1 MDDIHR
7 GKAKAA
13 GVALTN
19 RLARMSAAQL
29 TAFFSLRFGKEH
41 GVVPMANELAT
52 ALKAFGGEGK
62 IIDMKAGGDIDTEV
76 FKSIENSDA
85 FVVFGSAKYGEDT
98 GNSACTYFEYKH
110 AKDRK
115 KRIILIRMIPFDKD
129 FDELQARVIF
139 GANTLALPWMLGT
152 PMPADLPRMVAE
164 AMGLTSQGPDPEPET
179 PQ

>member
-62 IIDMKAGGDIDTEV
+62 IIDMKAGGDIDT
-76 FKSIENSDA
+76 
-85 FVVFGSAKYGEDT
+85 
-98 GNSACTYFEYKH
+98 
-110 AKDRK
+110 
-115 KRIILIRMIPFDKD
+115 
-129 FDELQARVIF
+129 
-139 GANTLALPWMLGT
+139 
-152 PMPADLPRMVAE
+152 
-164 AMGLTSQGPDPEPET
+164 
-179 PQ
+179 